1 MTIEELQNQII
12 ELSEKLKKSEEK
24 LNYQEE
30 IFDTTLKESE
40 IRFRLTFENVGA
52 GMALI
57 GLEGNPTLTNEVFQ
71 EILQYSNSELTEMT
85 FAEFTHPEDVPQ
97 ELKLFQKLLDNQ
109 IPFYKMEK
117 RFIRKEGK
125 EIWVDQ
131 SVSVARDP
139 DTQKPLYAIAIVK
152 DISEKKK
159 ALQDLVK
166 SRKNLE
172 QFAYIAS
179 HDLQEPLRTITSF
192 TPLLQK
198 KLLGVNEEADQYLT
212 FITEASLRMKELIN
226 GLLDLSRINQTQKLE
241 STNSEEVVNSVI
253 KDLDTIIV
261 KTSTQIITQNLPSL
275 FTHKTQFRQLI
286 QNLISNGIKF
296 SKKGTP
302 PIISIDVIKKGKYW
316 QFSITDNGIGI
327 EDKFKEKIFVIFQR
341 LHSRQEY
348 EGTGIGL
355 AQCKKIVEIHGG
367 DIWVESKIN
376 EGSTFY
382 FTIPT

>member
-1 MTIEELQNQII
+1 MTIEKLQNKII
-12 ELSEKLKKSEEK
+12 EISEKLKETEEK

-30 IFDTTLKESE
+30 LFETALKENE
-40 IRFRLTFENVGA
+40 TRFRLTFENVGA
-52 GMALI
+52 GMVLI

-71 EILQYSNSELTEMT
+71 KILQYSNSELSKMT
-85 FAEFTHPEDVPQ
+85 FEEFTHPEDVPE
-97 ELKLFQKLLDNQ
+97 ELELFQKLLDNQ
-109 IPFYKMEK
+109 IPFYRIEK
-117 RFIRKEGK
+117 RFIRKEGTD
-125 EIWVDQ
+125 IWVDQ
-131 SVSVARDP
+131 SVSIARDP
-139 DTQKPLYAIAIVK
+139 DTQEPLYAIAIVK

-159 ALQDLVK
+159 ALQDLLK

-172 QFAYIAS
+172 QFAYVAS

-192 TPLLQK
+192 TSLLQK
-198 KLLGVNEEADQYLT
+198 KLTGVNEEADQYLT

-226 GLLDLSRINQTQKLE
+226 GLLDLSRINKTQKLE

-253 KDLDTIIV
+253 KDLDAVIV
-261 KTSTQIITQNLPSL
+261 KTNTQITTKNLPSL

-296 SKKGTP
+296 SKKGISPT
-302 PIISIDVIKKGKYW
+302 ISIDVIKKGKYW

-341 LHSRQEY
+341 LNSRSEY
-348 EGTGIGL
+348 EGSGIGL
-355 AQCKKIVEIHGG
+355 AHCKKIVEIHGG
-367 DIWVESKIN
+367 DIWVESKID

-382 FTIPT
+382 FTIPA